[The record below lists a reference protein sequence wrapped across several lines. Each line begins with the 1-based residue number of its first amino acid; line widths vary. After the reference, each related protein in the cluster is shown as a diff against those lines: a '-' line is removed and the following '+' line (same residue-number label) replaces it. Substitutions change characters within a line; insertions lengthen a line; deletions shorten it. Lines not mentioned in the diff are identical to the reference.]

1 METPISTTNARD
13 AALASL
19 PPDRREALLRRASDL
34 GVHRADDVIWAL
46 VASVVDAAA
55 AAQVAGQHVQTLASE
70 TGKIPDLI
78 YQSAAKAS
86 ADVKA
91 VIETSIAGTVHA
103 SVATAAQAG
112 ADALRKAA
120 ADLPKVAQAEQE
132 RIVQEWKSALAQ
144 AAREHALAGFLQK
157 LSVNVAVLV
166 ILVAGLLV
174 GGAVGGA
181 GGMEYFLNSQHS
193 LVPPGWR
200 LLVDQKGKPLCGPFA
215 GRHVCLVHKVQR
227 P

>member
-1 METPISTTNARD
+1 METPTNVRD

-19 PPDRREALLRRASDL
+19 PQDQREALLRRASDL

-46 VASVVDAAA
+46 VASVVDAATA
-55 AAQVAGQHVQTLASE
+55 AHVAGQHVQALTSE

-78 YQSAAKAS
+78 YQSASKAS

-91 VIETSIAGTVHA
+91 VIETSIAGTVHS

-120 ADLPKVAQAEQE
+120 ADLPKVAQVEQG
-132 RIVQEWKSALAQ
+132 RIVQEWKSALAS
-144 AAREHALAGFLQK
+144 AAREHAFSGFLQK
-157 LSVNVAVLV
+157 LSVNITALAVLV
-166 ILVAGLLV
+166 VGLLI
-174 GGAVGGA
+174 GGAVAGA
-181 GGMEYFLNSQHS
+181 GGMEYFLNTQHY
-193 LVPPGWR
+193 LTPPTWR
-200 LLVDQKGKPLCGPFA
+200 LLVDQKGKPLCGPLA
-215 GRHVCLVHKVQR
+215 GHQVCLVHKAQR

>member
-112 ADALRKAA
+112 ADALRQAA
-120 ADLPKVAQAEQE
+120 SDLPAVARQEQD
-132 RIVQEWKSALAQ
+132 RIVQEWKAALAS
-144 AAREHALAGFLQK
+144 AARNSAFAGFFQR
-157 LSVNVAVLV
+157 LSVNISVLV
-166 ILVAGLLV
+166 ILVAALFI
-174 GGAVGGA
+174 GGAVAGGA
-181 GGMEYFLNSQHS
+181 GMEAFMSAQHR
-193 LVPPGWR
+193 LTPPQWR
-200 LLVDQKGKPLCGPFA
+200 LLVNQKGQPLCGPFA
-215 GRHVCLVHKVQR
+215 GRDVCLVHKAPR

>member
-1 METPISTTNARD
+1 METPTTNARD

-46 VASVVDAAA
+46 VASVVDAATA
-55 AAQVAGQHVQTLASE
+55 AHVAGQHVQTLASE

-91 VIETSIAGTVHA
+91 AIETSIAGTVNA

-112 ADALRKAA
+112 ADALRQAA
-120 ADLPKVAQAEQE
+120 ADLPKVAQAEQG
-132 RIVQEWKSALAQ
+132 RIVQEWRSALAS

-157 LSVNVAVLV
+157 LSVNIAVLAVLV
-166 ILVAGLLV
+166 GAIFV
-174 GGAVGGA
+174 GGLAAGG
-181 GGMEYFLNSQHS
+181 GGMEAIIRAQHR
-193 LVPPGWR
+193 LVPAGWV
-200 LLVDQKGKPLCGPFA
+200 LEVGTDGKPLCGPLA
-215 GRHVCLVHKVQR
+215 GHDVCLARKAPR

>member
-19 PPDRREALLRRASDL
+19 PQDQREALLRKASDL
-34 GVHRADDVIWAL
+34 GVHGTDDVVWAL
-46 VASVVDAAA
+46 AASVIDAATA
-55 AAQVAGQHVQTLASE
+55 AHVAGQHVQTLASE

-91 VIETSIAGTVHA
+91 VIETSITGTVHTSIA
-103 SVATAAQAG
+103 AAAQAG
-112 ADALRKAA
+112 ADALRQAA
-120 ADLPKVAQAEQE
+120 SDLPAVARQEQG
-132 RIVQEWKSALAQ
+132 RIVQEWKSALAS
-144 AAREHALAGFLQK
+144 AAREHAFSGFLQK
-157 LSVNVAVLV
+157 LSVNITVLAVLV
-166 ILVAGLLV
+166 VGLLI
-174 GGAVGGA
+174 GGAVAGA
-181 GGMEYFLNSQHS
+181 GGMEYFLNTQHY
-193 LVPPGWR
+193 LTPPTWR

-215 GRHVCLVHKVQR
+215 GRHVCLVRKAPR

>member
-1 METPISTTNARD
+1 METPTNVRD

-19 PPDRREALLRRASDL
+19 PPDRREALLRKASDL
-34 GVHRADDVIWAL
+34 GVHGTDDVVWAL
-46 VASVVDAAA
+46 AASVIDAATA
-55 AAQVAGQHVQTLASE
+55 AHVAGQHVQALTSE